1 MRSRR
6 SIHGDKSVQNGGK
19 KTTKKTPHTYTLK
32 TQANI
37 INYDF
42 FLFFSPILPSVYF
55 LCIISA
61 RLITAPPVRERRL
74 HNKDEALPFMNVRRE
89 SKINESS
96 HSAEVAAGNYFAWRR
111 LCDVSGGHN
120 VFGGAIM
127 ESSGCRR
134 P

>member
-1 MRSRR
+1 MVTNQS
-6 SIHGDKSVQNGGK
+6 KMGGK
-19 KTTKKTPHTYTLK
+19 NQKNTYTYK

-96 HSAEVAAGNYFAWRR
+96 HSAEVAAGNYF
-111 LCDVSGGHN
+111 L
-120 VFGGAIM
+120 
-127 ESSGCRR
+127 
-134 P
+134 PL

>member
-1 MRSRR
+1 MVTNRSKMKKKKKKH
-6 SIHGDKSVQNGGK
+6 IHIKNSSQHNQ
-19 KTTKKTPHTYTLK
+19 LRLLSL
-32 TQANI
+32 
-37 INYDF
+37 
-42 FLFFSPILPSVYF
+42 FLPILPSVYF

-120 VFGGAIM
+120 VFGG
-127 ESSGCRR
+127 